1 MLRPWAGACA
11 CVGVRYG
18 RSLVRPRGG
27 AFLPPGCHE
36 ATAAALR
43 PPLRPAA
50 AVPTSASARAA
61 GRPGPLL
68 PPPGWSSRC
77 AWGPGSSRGKGGRG
91 GRKRGANKSNH
102 GAQHLYNTP
111 PLTRVGKCLLARVME
126 GFTPQPSPKRAVC
139 VAARE
144 EGKGVHARSFE
155 RLRSRGVNPCAA
167 HLAEPALR
175 QGLEVREAGELAP
188 PRALVAA
195 NLGK

>member
-1 MLRPWAGACA
+1 MG
-11 CVGVRYG
+11 
-18 RSLVRPRGG
+18 S
-27 AFLPPGCHE
+27 FCHL
-36 ATAAALR
+36 AI
-43 PPLRPAA
+43 
-50 AVPTSASARAA
+50 SW
-61 GRPGPLL
+61 G
-68 PPPGWSSRC
+68 SRLD
-77 AWGPGSSRGKGGRG
+77 GLSFGEEGRG
-91 GRKRGANKSNH
+91 GQTRAEQLWCT
-102 GAQHLYNTP
+102 AFIQHTSSHPCGEVL
-111 PLTRVGKCLLARVME
+111 VGKGDG
-126 GFTPQPSPKRAVC
+126 GFPPQLSPKRAVC